1 MDVSDRDYVSNDFN
15 TTPEK
20 MQKVRTTLNSSK
32 LKDQETASGATKQN
46 SAYLQ
51 SSMQGQQIGDGGGGA
66 DEKDNADEQDQNNV
80 MNPDD
85 PDQEV
90 KGWAIF
96 KLKSWKNIF
105 SKSNEKSRE
114 ELQGAENKTGE
125 NNNDTKEDD
134 VENKK
139 SGVTP

>member
-20 MQKVRTTLNSSK
+20 MQKVRTTFNSSK

-66 DEKDNADEQDQNNV
+66 SIDEKDKDGLVGQDHNNII
-80 MNPDD
+80 NPDD
-85 PDQEV
+85 PESEV

-114 ELQGAENKTGE
+114 EKEGA
-125 NNNDTKEDD
+125 
-134 VENKK
+134 
-139 SGVTP
+139 